1 MGIEG
6 MKRNQSGITLIGFI
20 IVLGLV
26 GVFVYVGMK
35 LVPMYTEFYSVKR
48 SLADLA
54 KEPGA
59 GHMDSAKARDLF
71 FRRMDMSYVDS
82 VKPENFKIV
91 RSDGGM
97 QITVNYEVRRPLIA
111 NLDVVG
117 RFNAVQQ
124 LTSKEGD

>member
-1 MGIEG
+1 
-6 MKRNQSGITLIGFI
+6 MKRNQGGMTLLGFI
-20 IVLGLV
+20 IVLSVAGL
-26 GVFVYVGMK
+26 FAYIGMK
-35 LVPMYTEFYSVKR
+35 LVPMYSEFYSVKR

-59 GHMDSAKARDLF
+59 GQMDSAKARDLF

-82 VKPENFKIV
+82 VKQENFKIV
-91 RSDGGM
+91 RNDRGM
-97 QITVNYEVRRPLIA
+97 EITVAYEVRRPLIA

>member
-1 MGIEG
+1 

-20 IVLGLV
+20 ILLAVV
-26 GVFVYVGMK
+26 GVFAYMGMK

-59 GHMDSAKARDLF
+59 GRMESAKARDLF
-71 FRRMDMSYVDS
+71 FRRMDMSYVES
-82 VKPENFKIV
+82 VKPANFKIV
-91 RSDGGM
+91 RNDEGM
-97 QITVNYEVRRPLIA
+97 EITVDYEVRRPLIA

-117 RFNAVQQ
+117 HFNAVQQ
-124 LTSKEGD
+124 LRTKDGD

>member
-1 MGIEG
+1 
-6 MKRNQSGITLIGFI
+6 MKRNQRGITLLGFI
-20 IVLGLV
+20 ITLAVV
-26 GVFVYVGMK
+26 GVFAYVGMK
-35 LVPMYTEFYSVKR
+35 LVPMYTDYYSVKR

-59 GHMDSAKARDLF
+59 GQMDAAKARDLF

-82 VKPENFKIV
+82 VKQEHFKV
-91 RSDGGM
+91 QRNDRGLE
-97 QITVNYEVRRPLIA
+97 ITVAYEVRRPLIA

-117 RFNAVQQ
+117 HFEAKQA

>member
-1 MGIEG
+1 
-6 MKRNQSGITLIGFI
+6 MKRNQGGMTLLGFI
-20 IVLGLV
+20 IVLSVAGL
-26 GVFVYVGMK
+26 FAYIGMK
-35 LVPMYTEFYSVKR
+35 LVPMYSEFYSVKR

-59 GHMDSAKARDLF
+59 GQMDSAKARDLF
-71 FRRMDMSYVDS
+71 FRRMDMSYVES
-82 VKPENFKIV
+82 VKQENFKIV
-91 RSDGGM
+91 RNDRGM
-97 QITVNYEVRRPLIA
+97 EITVAYEVRRPLIA

>member
-1 MGIEG
+1 

-20 IVLGLV
+20 IVLGLA

>member
-1 MGIEG
+1 

>member
-1 MGIEG
+1 
-6 MKRNQSGITLIGFI
+6 MKRNQRGITLLGFI
-20 IVLGLV
+20 ITLGVV
-26 GVFVYVGMK
+26 GVFAYVGMK
-35 LVPMYTEFYSVKR
+35 LVPMYTDYYSVKR

-59 GHMDSAKARDLF
+59 GQMDAAKARDLF

-82 VKPENFKIV
+82 VKQEHFKV
-91 RSDGGM
+91 QRNDRGLE
-97 QITVNYEVRRPLIA
+97 ITVAYEVRRPLIA

-117 RFNAVQQ
+117 HFEAKQA

>member
-1 MGIEG
+1 

-20 IVLGLV
+20 VVLGVV
-26 GVFVYVGMK
+26 GVFVYMGMK

-59 GHMDSAKARDLF
+59 GRMDSAKARDLF
-71 FRRMDMSYVDS
+71 FRRMEMSYVDS
-82 VKPENFKIV
+82 VKQGNFKIK
-91 RSDGGM
+91 RNERGLE
-97 QITVNYEVRRPLIA
+97 ITVEYEVRRQLIA

-117 RFNAVQQ
+117 HFNAVQQ
-124 LTSKEGD
+124 LTTKEGD

>member
-1 MGIEG
+1 
-6 MKRNQSGITLIGFI
+6 MKRNQGGMTLLGFI
-20 IVLGLV
+20 IVLAVV
-26 GVFVYVGMK
+26 GVFAYMGMK

-59 GHMDSAKARDLF
+59 GQMESAKARDLF
-71 FRRMDMSYVDS
+71 FRRMEMSYVES
-82 VKPENFKIV
+82 VKPQHFKII
-91 RSDGGM
+91 RTDRGM
-97 QITVNYEVRRPLIA
+97 EITVAYEVRRPLIA

-117 RFNAVQQ
+117 RFHAVQQ

>member
-1 MGIEG
+1 
-6 MKRNQSGITLIGFI
+6 MKRNQRGITLLGFI
-20 IVLGLV
+20 IGLAIA
-26 GVFVYVGMK
+26 GVFLYMGMK

-59 GHMDSAKARDLF
+59 GTMDPAKARDLF

-82 VKPENFKIV
+82 VKQENFKI
-91 RSDGGM
+91 RRTERGM
-97 QITVNYEVRRPLIA
+97 EINVEYEVRRQLIA

-117 RFNAVQQ
+117 HFKTSQQ